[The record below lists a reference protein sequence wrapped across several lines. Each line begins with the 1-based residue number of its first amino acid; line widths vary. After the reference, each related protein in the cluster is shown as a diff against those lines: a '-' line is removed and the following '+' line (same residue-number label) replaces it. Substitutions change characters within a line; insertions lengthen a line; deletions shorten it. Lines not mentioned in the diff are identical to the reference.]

1 MGGDMGTKA
10 TGSGIELRKGARS
23 ETIRIIFQ
31 YKGKRCREPL
41 KLEHTKNNIAYAL
54 RRRGEIIN
62 AIERGTFVYHEFFPD
77 SLTARKLALEN
88 AQQLAP
94 STPAPVVTVGD
105 LLREYLSIARNN
117 LALSSYNCYLQ
128 VAKDHLYPKWE
139 ATPASDLSPR
149 EIRKWIMTLTGK
161 RKTVQLILT
170 PIRNAIDLAVT
181 EEIIESNPFDSI
193 KLGKILAREKRGSL
207 FKADPFDIDEI
218 ERILSACERAQERN
232 MFLFAFLTGMRPS
245 EYIAL
250 QWPAINFD
258 RHQIAVEGAFVD
270 GEMKDTAKTLKGL
283 RAIDMRLGAFEALRA
298 QEQYTMDDGHL
309 VFLNP
314 LYDKQWAGD
323 KPIHRRWRRILAA
336 AGVRYRNPYQTRH
349 TFASNLLMLGAIPL
363 YVATQMGHADTTMV
377 VRTYGKWIAEGVD
390 SGKRARL
397 MHLYAQTNP
406 KRNDE
411 FPRFD

>member
-1 MGGDMGTKA
+1 MGTKDA
-10 TGSGIELRKGARS
+10 GPGSGIELRSGARS
-23 ETIRIIFQ
+23 ETIRIVFQ
-31 YKGKRCREPL
+31 YRGKRCREAL
-41 KLEHTKNNIAYAL
+41 KLEHTKQNIAYAQ

-77 SLTARKLALEN
+77 SQTAKKFALEN
-88 AQQLAP
+88 AQQP
-94 STPAPVVTVGD
+94 GPAAAAATVGE
-105 LLREYLSIARNN
+105 LLREYLAIARNN
-117 LALSSYNCYLQ
+117 LALSSYNCYQQ
-128 VAKDHLYPKWE
+128 VAKDHLFPKWD
-139 ATPASDLSPR
+139 ATLASDLSPR
-149 EIRKWIMTLTGK
+149 EIRKWIMTLSGK

-170 PIRNAIDLAVT
+170 PIRNAIDLAVND
-181 EEIIESNPFDSI
+181 EIIESNPFDSI
-193 KLGKILAREKRGSL
+193 KLGKLLAREQRASV

-218 ERILSACERAQERN
+218 EKILSACEREQERN
-232 MFLFAFLTGMRPS
+232 MFLCAFLTGMRPS

-250 QWPAINFD
+250 QWPAVDFD
-258 RHQIAVEGAFVD
+258 RHQVAVEGAFVD

-283 RAIDMRLGAFEALRA
+283 RAIDMRVGTLEALQA
-298 QEQYTMDDGHL
+298 QEQYTRADGGL

-314 LYDKQWAGD
+314 LYGKQWAGD
-323 KPIHRRWRRILAA
+323 KPIHRRWRRLLAT

-390 SGKRARL
+390 SGRRIRL
-397 MHLYAQTNP
+397 MRLYAQTNP

-411 FPRFD
+411 FPRFG